1 MASSSSDSSDTGD
14 LLSKNGNGNGSSGR
28 VADAGNGNAGGNINS
43 GNGGGARPVSSAP
56 ADALASQ
63 LVSLLSQ
70 QNHQQQHAHQY
81 VNYNST
87 ILLSLRPPTIAD
99 SAPDDVSTS
108 LNAHIADYYD
118 FEGSDEDDRPLQPHV
133 YELAAKAY
141 YYLRRTGQDQG
152 IVFQSAVN
160 TEWTGQ
166 HEHRRL
172 ATRALLSIS
181 SNAAVDP
188 ATGSTASKSHKIA
201 RQVQAAEFIIDAFG
215 STGGGD
221 ASILST
227 PRFGRYSEIQ
237 YNDRGRVMGFKTLL
251 YNLDLDTDRI
261 TFNLTGGPVNGIQNK
276 ERTFNAIRWLAAGA
290 SVDERIHL
298 KLPQTEQL
306 GLEKR
311 QFDRE
316 RFGLFKQAFK
326 AFGFPK
332 KAGEWT
338 QALLQL
344 ALFLLAN

>member
-141 YYLRRTGQDQG
+141 YYLRRQNGL
-152 IVFQSAVN
+152 VN
-160 TEWTGQ
+160 M
-166 HEHRRL
+166 
-172 ATRALLSIS
+172 
-181 SNAAVDP
+181 
-188 ATGSTASKSHKIA
+188 STD
-201 RQVQAAEFIIDAFG
+201 V
-215 STGGGD
+215 
-221 ASILST
+221 
-227 PRFGRYSEIQ
+227 
-237 YNDRGRVMGFKTLL
+237 
-251 YNLDLDTDRI
+251 
-261 TFNLTGGPVNGIQNK
+261 
-276 ERTFNAIRWLAAGA
+276 
-290 SVDERIHL
+290 
-298 KLPQTEQL
+298 
-306 GLEKR
+306 
-311 QFDRE
+311 
-316 RFGLFKQAFK
+316 
-326 AFGFPK
+326 
-332 KAGEWT
+332 
-338 QALLQL
+338 
-344 ALFLLAN
+344 